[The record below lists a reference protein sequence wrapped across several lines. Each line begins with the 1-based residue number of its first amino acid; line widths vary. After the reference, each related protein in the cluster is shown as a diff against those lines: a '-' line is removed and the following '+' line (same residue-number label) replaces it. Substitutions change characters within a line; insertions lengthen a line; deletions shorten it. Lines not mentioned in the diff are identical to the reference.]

1 MKGHLLKSNRL
12 KSNRSS
18 FLITIFSALLF
29 GIGCQQGNKQLTK
42 EELRKKLDKKE
53 SPVLA
58 PSETLTHF
66 VLEKNFQIQLTA
78 SEPLVSAP
86 VASSFD
92 KQGRLWVVEM
102 NAYMPDTSGNGE
114 QEPIG
119 KIVILEDK
127 NHDGVF
133 DDRKV
138 FMDSLVMP
146 RGLCLLDDGILVAEP
161 PKLWFVEKNGD
172 KAGQKF
178 LVDSDYA
185 KGGNTEHQP
194 NGLLRGLDNW
204 IYNAK
209 SSNRYRRVGK
219 NKWLK
224 EHTHFRGQWGI
235 SQDELGRLYYNTNSF
250 NLLGDYFSPSLG
262 ADNPH
267 QPRVAGYDEGIVS
280 DNSVFPIHPTP
291 GVNRGYMKD
300 VLDDSLRLVD
310 FTAACG
316 PVVFNSNVF
325 GKEYYN
331 NVFVAEPAGNLI
343 KRDILTFHAD
353 STTGKEAYHDKEFLA
368 SDDER
373 FRPVNLYVGPDGALY
388 VLDMYRG
395 IIQHKTYLTPYL
407 AGEAIA
413 RGLETPLNCGRI
425 YKVTKKGT
433 SLTTPS
439 FNENNDSLLSY
450 LSSSN
455 QWLRETAHNY
465 IFDKQLKSLAPSL
478 REMLKTGTNPV
489 GKINAMWALEGLGE
503 LSNKDLEEIWQ
514 GSIPLMK
521 QQILTAAIAIM
532 NNKQDADLWLQK
544 YPAMLEENTPGL
556 APYLAYLVASTLKY
570 NPSSQNLAINTIK
583 KYRDNPFVADAII
596 SGLHDTEKSFLS
608 FYTQSVKD
616 TSDFFAKRLNTVI
629 KNAEK
634 QRQAALSNKKLDK
647 DLLAGQKLFEVN
659 CKVCHGEDGE
669 GIKGLGAPLEGS
681 NWVQGDKNKLLSIVL
696 YGLTGPIK
704 VGDKTYA
711 PPDVAGAMPG
721 MASNDNLGDK
731 EISQIVSYIRNAW
744 NNKAGKVNEDDVK
757 NIRQKYHGREEPFT
771 MKELMK

>member
-1 MKGHLLKSNRL
+1 MKGHFSKSNRL

-29 GIGCQQGNKQLTK
+29 GTGCQQGNKQLTK

-58 PSETLTHF
+58 PSETLKHF
-66 VLEKNFQIQLTA
+66 VLEKNFQIQLAA

-92 KQGRLWVVEM
+92 NQGRLWVVEM

-114 QEPIG
+114 QEPVG

-146 RGLCLLDDGILVAEP
+146 RALCLFDDGILVAEP

-209 SSNRYRRVGK
+209 SANRYRRVGK

-235 SQDELGRLYYNTNSF
+235 SQDEFGRLYYNNNSF

-262 ADNPH
+262 ANNPH
-267 QPRVAGYDEGIVS
+267 QARVAGFDEGIVS

-291 GVNRGYMKD
+291 GVNRGYLKD
-300 VLDDSLRLVD
+300 VLDDSLRLIN
-310 FTAACG
+310 FTAACA
-316 PVVFNSNVF
+316 PLVFNSPAF

-343 KRDILTFHAD
+343 KRDVLTFHPD

-407 AGEAIA
+407 ASEAIA

-450 LSSSN
+450 LNSSN

-465 IFDKQLKSLAPSL
+465 IFDKQLKNLASSL
-478 REMLKTGTNPV
+478 RKMLKTDTNLI
-489 GKINAMWALEGLGE
+489 GKINAMWALEGLGGI
-503 LSNKDLEEIWQ
+503 SNKDLEEIWPSSSFEMQ
-514 GSIPLMK
+514 
-521 QQILTAAIAIM
+521 QQILTCAIAIM
-532 NNKQDADLWLQK
+532 HSKKDADFWLPK
-544 YPAMLEENTPGL
+544 YDAMLQQNVPGT
-556 APYLAYLVASTLKY
+556 APYLAYLGA
-570 NPSSQNLAINTIK
+570 AIIRYTPQGNDLLMKILNQFPG
-583 KYRDNPFVADAII
+583 NPFVADAVI
-596 SGLHDTEKSFLS
+596 SGLHDKEKPFLL
-608 FYTQSVKD
+608 FYQQTVKD
-616 TSDFFAKRLNTVI
+616 TADFFAKRLQAVI
-629 KNAEK
+629 QNAEK
-634 QRQAALSNKKLDK
+634 QRLAAIASKKLDK
-647 DLLAGQKLFEVN
+647 DMLAGLKLFQQN
-659 CKVCHGEDGE
+659 CKVCHGDDGE
-669 GIKGLGAPLEGS
+669 GIKGLGAPLNGS
-681 NWVQGDKNKLLSIVL
+681 NWVLGDKNKVISIVL

-704 VGDKTYA
+704 VGDKMYA
-711 PPDVAGAMPG
+711 PPDVSEAMPA
-721 MASNDNLGDK
+721 MASNESLGDK
-731 EISQIVSYIRNAW
+731 EIADIISYIRNAW
-744 NNKAGKVNEDDVK
+744 NNKASKATEEEVK
-757 NIRQKYHGREEPFT
+757 NIRQKYHGRQEPFT